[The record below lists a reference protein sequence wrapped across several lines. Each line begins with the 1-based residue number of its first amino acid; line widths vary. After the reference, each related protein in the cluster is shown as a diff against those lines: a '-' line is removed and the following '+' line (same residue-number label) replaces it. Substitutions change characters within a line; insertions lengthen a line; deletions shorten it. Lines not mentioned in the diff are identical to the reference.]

1 LIHNSPHVKNKLA
14 IKLAQYTVLLAFAIG
29 FILSSI
35 QVFEDYQE
43 QGSHLD
49 QTIVDILDASK
60 PPATRAV
67 HTLDQALAQEVVYGL
82 MQYPFIHKVQIKD
95 ELGGVLAEQEA
106 AVVASKTKWL
116 TEAIAV
122 KHKEYTLDLQA
133 PEFAKIGP
141 GRLLVVVDQD
151 HALQPFFDRALT
163 IFISGVVRNVLLAI
177 CLVFLFYTVVTKP
190 LALLAKQFAELNLEK
205 SEGKYL
211 HVPEQHQDTELGQL
225 SKAGNDFILTVQK
238 LLSENK
244 QHHLAMTQSEQLLNQ
259 LINQVPQLI
268 VALNQKG
275 HILFC
280 NHQVAG
286 FYDVTIPS
294 IVGSSVSM
302 FHRHSDEVEQL
313 DLIRHSVERSAEP
326 LDVNELLW
334 SRPDGEQLY
343 FSIQAAPFEY
353 FSEPATLVVATDI
366 TQQKIAQDHISHI
379 ANHDSL
385 TGLPNRTLLNDRL
398 SQSLLSC
405 KRKSAY
411 NALLFIDLDHF
422 KTINDSLGHGV
433 GDLLLKKVAKILIS
447 QVRSNDTVARLGGD
461 EFVVLLDFFYNSE
474 ERVKRDVELICD
486 KLLETLSQPIE
497 IKQHQLRIGASIGVV
512 IFPIVGQSIDDLM
525 RFADTAMYHAKE
537 NGRNGYAFYH
547 RSMSMAVEKQQNMEN
562 ELHRALA
569 QEEFRIHYQPLV
581 NVTGAVVGFEALIR
595 WQHPEKGLL
604 LPVEFIPS
612 LEVSGMIVPVSNWL
626 LAKCSHQI
634 AEWKTAGFW
643 QDGWYLSINISPLQ
657 FYQADMIHT
666 LQQAILDGG
675 AELTDICLEITE
687 TVAVEN
693 IEFAKS
699 RLQSI
704 RELGVIIA
712 LDDFGTGYSSLGY
725 LKDLPINIVKI
736 DRSFIQE
743 LGAQNNSRSI
753 VEAVASIAQ
762 AYDLKVIAEG
772 VETKEQLAIAHEI
785 GCHMFQGFYIERPQ
799 EPKQLQGDYLS
810 KGL

>member
-211 HVPEQHQDTELGQL
+211 HVPKPHQDTELGQL

-343 FSIQAAPFEY
+343 FSIQAA
-353 FSEPATLVVATDI
+353 I
-366 TQQKIAQDHISHI
+366 
-379 ANHDSL
+379 
-385 TGLPNRTLLNDRL
+385 
-398 SQSLLSC
+398 
-405 KRKSAY
+405 
-411 NALLFIDLDHF
+411 
-422 KTINDSLGHGV
+422 
-433 GDLLLKKVAKILIS
+433 
-447 QVRSNDTVARLGGD
+447 
-461 EFVVLLDFFYNSE
+461 
-474 ERVKRDVELICD
+474 
-486 KLLETLSQPIE
+486 
-497 IKQHQLRIGASIGVV
+497 
-512 IFPIVGQSIDDLM
+512 
-525 RFADTAMYHAKE
+525 
-537 NGRNGYAFYH
+537 
-547 RSMSMAVEKQQNMEN
+547 
-562 ELHRALA
+562 
-569 QEEFRIHYQPLV
+569 
-581 NVTGAVVGFEALIR
+581 
-595 WQHPEKGLL
+595 
-604 LPVEFIPS
+604 
-612 LEVSGMIVPVSNWL
+612 
-626 LAKCSHQI
+626 
-634 AEWKTAGFW
+634 
-643 QDGWYLSINISPLQ
+643 
-657 FYQADMIHT
+657 
-666 LQQAILDGG
+666 
-675 AELTDICLEITE
+675 
-687 TVAVEN
+687 
-693 IEFAKS
+693 
-699 RLQSI
+699 
-704 RELGVIIA
+704 
-712 LDDFGTGYSSLGY
+712 
-725 LKDLPINIVKI
+725 
-736 DRSFIQE
+736 
-743 LGAQNNSRSI
+743 
-753 VEAVASIAQ
+753 
-762 AYDLKVIAEG
+762 
-772 VETKEQLAIAHEI
+772 
-785 GCHMFQGFYIERPQ
+785 
-799 EPKQLQGDYLS
+799 
-810 KGL
+810 